1 MQFSILWNGWAFIII
16 KIVYVKIP
24 AISHYTLLV
33 YCTAKKEEK
42 KLNNKNQM
50 KTKLHNQNVYMKQ
63 KRNIKLRTL
72 AYEIC
77 RVASLNPV
85 HNIKTCHTLY
95 KTVQVR

>member
-1 MQFSILWNGWAFIII
+1 
-16 KIVYVKIP
+16 
-24 AISHYTLLV
+24 
-33 YCTAKKEEK
+33 
-42 KLNNKNQM
+42 M

-72 AYEIC
+72 AYQIC